1 MNLTALIESAELM
14 FMQILEDFF
23 VSVYDEKNLFSHGL
37 DHHRRVWCYA
47 KELLYIPLKQYNTT
61 PACQPSKLIIACYL
75 HDSGMSVEHGPRH
88 GKHSREFCLRFL
100 ENNNLSAHN
109 YEDVLDTIENHDR
122 KDYPSSG
129 DRNDLLTVLSV
140 ADDLDAFGFTGIY
153 RYSEI
158 YLKRGIGPDQIGP
171 LIIENAARRCKNFER
186 IFGSPGEHVQ
196 YHRKRFDI
204 LNNFFIHYNR
214 QAASYNF
221 GTNEPEGYCGVIQLF
236 MLMLRNSMSLNYF
249 FREAGIYP
257 DDIILGSFIIGLKSE
272 LLLNYQDD
280 QE

>member
-14 FMQILEDFF
+14 FMQILEDYF
-23 VSVYDEKNLFSHGL
+23 VTVYDERNLFSHGL

-47 KELLYIPLKQYNTT
+47 KELLFLPLKQVKAI
-61 PACQPSKLIIACYL
+61 PSCQPSKLIIACYL
-75 HDSGMSVEHGPRH
+75 HDSGMSVEPGPRH
-88 GKHSREFCLRFL
+88 GKHSREFCLQFL

-109 YEDVLDTIENHDR
+109 YEDVLDAIENHDR
-122 KDYPSSG
+122 KDYSSSG
-129 DRNDLLTVLSV
+129 ARNDLLTLLSV

-158 YLKRGIGPDQIGP
+158 YLKRGIVPEQIGP
-171 LIIENAARRCKNFER
+171 LIIENAARRCENFER
-186 IFGSPGEHVQ
+186 IFETKGEYVR
-196 YHRKRFDI
+196 YHHKRFDI

-214 QAASYNF
+214 QVAEYDF
-221 GTNEPEGYCGVIQLF
+221 ETIEPEGYCGVIQLF
-236 MLMLRNSMSLNYF
+236 MLMLRDNMLLNDF
-249 FREAGIYP
+249 FRVAGRYQ
-257 DDIILGSFIIGLKSE
+257 DDIILGSFLIGLKSE